1 MLAIA
6 ILAGLSAC
14 TSVNSSSVKSHR
26 DAGTKRS
33 YDRPAG
39 DLYDASLL
47 AIHDLQQTEDWKELT
62 ITEQDRDRGVIIA
75 ERHLDSRVIP
85 GVGMKDA
92 FGIFIDAQ
100 PYDRSEVTVVRMS
113 SDQVPGDVGTSVGS
127 FARGEGVLF
136 PAIDAALA
144 TIPKKPSAPAPA
156 QVAAA
161 APPAVGAQSSKS
173 VAPVEH
179 GAPPAGRQA
188 QSQSAPFAG
197 APAGPGSAG
206 ALMDRVYQQLRAS
219 GEWRPLVREVGE
231 SGAEEI
237 RIGKWARIT
246 TDGNRVALHVR
257 EAKGAAASSA
267 RLALE
272 LNQAGFQVDVQEEGA
287 ERR

>member
-1 MLAIA
+1 M

-14 TSVNSSSVKSHR
+14 TSINTSSVKSHR

-127 FARGEGVLF
+127 FTRGEGVLF

-144 TIPKKPSAPAPA
+144 TIPRKPSTEAPA
-156 QVAAA
+156 QTAAA
-161 APPAVGAQSSKS
+161 APPAAGVQPSRS

-179 GAPPAGRQA
+179 GAPPAARQA
-188 QSQSAPFAG
+188 QPPIAPSAA
-197 APAGPGSAG
+197 AAQAGPGSAG

-246 TDGNRVALHVR
+246 TDGSRVALHVR

-272 LNQAGFQVDVQEEGA
+272 LSQAGFQVDVQEEGP
-287 ERR
+287 EHR

>member
-1 MLAIA
+1 VIA
-6 ILAGLSAC
+6 TLILAGLSAC
-14 TSVNSSSVKSHR
+14 TAVNKSSVESHR
-26 DAGTKRS
+26 DAGVKRS

-113 SDQVPGDVGTSVGS
+113 SDQIPGDVGTSAGS
-127 FARGEGVLF
+127 YARGEGVLF

-144 TIPKKPSAPAPA
+144 TIPKKPSVPA
-156 QVAAA
+156 QAAAA
-161 APPAVGAQSSKS
+161 APPAAAQPSRS
-173 VAPVEH
+173 VAPVGH

-188 QSQSAPFAG
+188 QLPSPPSTGA
-197 APAGPGSAG
+197 APAGPGSAST
-206 ALMDRVYQQLRAS
+206 LMDSVYQQLRAS

-246 TDGNRVALHVR
+246 TDGTRVALHVR

-272 LNQAGFQVDVQEEGA
+272 LNQAGFQVDVQEEGP